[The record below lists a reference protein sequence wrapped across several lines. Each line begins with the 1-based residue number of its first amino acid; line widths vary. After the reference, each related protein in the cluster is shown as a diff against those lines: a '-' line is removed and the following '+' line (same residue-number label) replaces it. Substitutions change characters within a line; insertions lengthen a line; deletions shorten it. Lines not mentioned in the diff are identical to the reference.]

1 MVTGKVAAAWPDQVG
16 DDRVRAATSEDLE
29 SLRKL
34 HDAAFPGT
42 HTSADVLVS
51 DAAQGARPVLV
62 AVLSRRVVGYA
73 AGQIQPDGQGYVDYL
88 AVAEEARRQGI
99 GRALLVYLV
108 RGILARRHGPC
119 QSDRGGSPGA
129 RTAAV
134 RGSRL
139 HVRRLDSGLSHPTG
153 RPVTH
158 SRVSPRRDRTA
169 L

>member
-108 RGILARRHGPC
+108 RGILAR
-119 QSDRGGSPGA
+119 SSTA
-129 RTAAV
+129 RVSLTVEDHRAPA
-134 RGSRL
+134 
-139 HVRRLDSGLSHPTG
+139 RRLYEALGFTSDGSIVGYRTP
-153 RPVTH
+153 PV
-158 SRVSPRRDRTA
+158 A
-169 L
+169 Q